1 MDGKKCINLI
11 ESMGL
16 AVREKNP
23 VNVWCQYCGEKEVYL
38 WRHITGY
45 YIGIECLACGTVGL
59 IIESDRQ
66 KAINLFLDVKSH
78 RVVK

>member
-1 MDGKKCINLI
+1 MDGKECLNFLK
-11 ESMGL
+11 SMGL
-16 AVREKNP
+16 ADRENKPANI
-23 VNVWCQYCGEKEVYL
+23 WRQYCGEKEVYL

-59 IIESDRQ
+59 IIETDRK

-78 RVVK
+78 KIVK